1 MAYVRPYETR
11 QKRNG
16 KPVRTYAVVWREPV
30 RDHFGLPTGK
40 LRARRET
47 YATRE
52 AAEARRDELNAARH
66 TTGTSALAD
75 ARKAGEL
82 PLGYYARG
90 WLDAQAL
97 KVAQGKLKQR
107 TVDEYDRL
115 LRTYVLGTLGGTA
128 VAAITPARCEALLT
142 ALVRQ
147 ASRQGDKKP
156 LTPGTVKHVWDVLRR
171 VLRYALH
178 HGAIVTNPTDRVDFS
193 ASRSTGDREAFEHH
207 PLTAEQVGRLAAA
220 VRGDAPGLP
229 AYPAYALMVEFMAY
243 TGLRAAE
250 VSGLE
255 VGDVVFAP
263 GARCEVNV
271 RRTKDRKNGEWQT
284 GTLKSKKSRRT
295 VPLPPWLA
303 TKLADYLA
311 TDHPRADEP
320 TAPLWPSRNNG
331 GGYRAKGER
340 YAVPLDWSQPLA
352 MGTFYDTILK
362 AALEAVGL
370 PASRPATPTAPATR
384 GVRLHDLRHTFA
396 VLQLSVGTHFMQVS
410 KWLGHSTFTLTL
422 DTYGDYIPE
431 QDGGALNTL
440 PEPPAPAR
448 PVEAISNVVPLRRR
462 G

>member
-1 MAYVRPYETR
+1 MAYVRAHETR

-16 KPVRTYAVVWREPV
+16 KALKRYEVVWREPV
-30 RDHFGLPTGK
+30 RDGFGLPTGQT
-40 LRARRET
+40 RARQET
-47 YATRE
+47 CATRE

-66 TTGTSALAD
+66 TTGTSGLAEQ
-75 ARKAGEL
+75 RKAGEL
-82 PLGYYARG
+82 PFGYYARG

-115 LRTYVLGTLGGTA
+115 LRTYVLGELGGTA
-128 VAAITPARCEALLT
+128 IAAVTPAYCEALLT
-142 ALVRQ
+142 TLVRKS
-147 ASRQGDKKP
+147 SRQGDKKP

-178 HGAIVTNPTDRVDFS
+178 HGAIATNPTDRVDFS
-193 ASRSTGDREAFEHH
+193 ASRATGDHARFEHH
-207 PLTAEQVGRLAAA
+207 PLTAEQVGRLASAI
-220 VRGDAPGLP
+220 RGDVQGLP

-255 VGDVVFAP
+255 VGELAFAP
-263 GARCEVNV
+263 GPRCSVNV
-271 RRTKDRKNGEWQT
+271 RRTKDRKAGQWVT
-284 GTLKSKKSRRT
+284 GTLKSKNSRRI
-295 VPLPPWLA
+295 VPLPAWLA
-303 TKLADYLA
+303 GRMADYLT
-311 TDHPRADEP
+311 TDHPRANES

-362 AALEAVGL
+362 PALEAVGL
-370 PASRPATPTAPATR
+370 PATRPASTDAPATR

-396 VLQLSVGTHFMQVS
+396 VLQLSAGTHFMQVS

-422 DTYGDYIPE
+422 DTDGDYIPE
-431 QDGGALNTL
+431 EDGGAANNL
-440 PEPPAPAR
+440 PEPPAPVPQA
-448 PVEAISNVVPLRRR
+448 AANVVGLFGRHAT
-462 G
+462 